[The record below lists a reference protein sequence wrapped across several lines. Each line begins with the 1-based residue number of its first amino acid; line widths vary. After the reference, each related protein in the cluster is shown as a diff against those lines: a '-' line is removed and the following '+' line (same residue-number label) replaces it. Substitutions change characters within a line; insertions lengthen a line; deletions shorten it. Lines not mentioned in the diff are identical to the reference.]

1 MLFSST
7 AVDGGNS
14 IQEDRKKSELND
26 GSQTKAGQP
35 NAKEVAQADLS
46 SSSNVDS
53 DSKADDIV
61 SVICRLMGKR
71 EFQAFI
77 LFWLSIYKEV
87 IDGAESIDELLQLK
101 KGKRLL
107 FVAFLTRRC
116 HVLKEIFYVVL
127 KSDQFKNQVQNGEID
142 LSAVG
147 LKPEQIEDSMI
158 DFVYNNFFITDFNLL
173 SMSRGFAQYYF
184 YNRTLPEV
192 IVADELLLHGRAVN
206 QLLFKMEDA
215 VSRHFCELK
224 KQEMAG
230 SVPEQE
236 MALEQWGERIRTEF
250 QNSVHILVFA
260 RKNGTLLL
268 FSRYAQE
275 GRFSALEYDL
285 KRWRSLSLCFARIVS
300 SSTFNNVGF
309 SWSLCPQVSAF
320 PFLTER
326 YNATEPYWQPEEAE
340 KLPLLL
346 FRRVA
351 THMQDICLQ
360 HYLRLY
366 ATDGT
371 LKAILSVRIKKSLSK
386 SNGIQKLMI
395 VPYLMM
401 GKVPNENVWALF
413 KRLRSDV
420 LSACGDQ
427 NLRGFLN
434 ILPDDPEINPQD
446 EAQEGLAWNM
456 ETVALFDYDRIC
468 GINNLFLNCL
478 LIKNFWPS
486 IGENWNWLKE
496 AVDWQQLNSNY
507 RRFDPETGELQDQ
520 RKALE
525 AIWSWNPTATLE
537 DYLETLF
544 SNVKGLDLQDY
555 TMELSEQSEQE
566 QNLEESLLEKCV
578 LNVVSQLGLG
588 AETNAHERLT
598 SDVTFDE
605 KLLISWGNNRSILEV
620 VSMCR
625 EQCVQMGMKKPD
637 IYKVVAEIIQAM
649 DLGIIGMNTALDS
662 PKSSYTLV
670 KAGEQALFVKPIRYR
685 NFIPL
690 FSEIERKYSGDRG
703 AILREIRYFAENN
716 SEYILEKDNS
726 LFCGCS
732 GNAEEDAKK
741 MTKELVSF
749 VEELY
754 HSGQTISDWDISLS
768 EQLDKDN
775 FSFMSQLIKDIDLQ
789 NKYLQLYHQQ

>member
-1 MLFSST
+1 MFSSVT
-7 AVDGGNS
+7 VEGGDS
-14 IQEDRKKSELND
+14 LKEGQRRSDLNN
-26 GSQTKAGQP
+26 GPEKLAGQP
-35 NAKEVAQADLS
+35 NAKEAAQAVS
-46 SSSNVDS
+46 SAPKSVGLNSVAEDM
-53 DSKADDIV
+53 V
-61 SVICRLMGKR
+61 SIICRLMGKR

-87 IDGAESIDELLQLK
+87 IDGAKSIDELLQLK
-101 KGKRLL
+101 KRKRLL

-127 KSDQFKNQVQNGEID
+127 KSNQVKNQVQNEEID

-147 LKPEQIEDSMI
+147 LTPEQVEDSMI

-173 SMSRGFAQYYF
+173 SMSKGFAQYY
-184 YNRTLPEV
+184 YDKGILPKV

-206 QLLFKMEDA
+206 QLLFKMEDD

-224 KQEMAG
+224 AQNM
-230 SVPEQE
+230 SVPVLEQE
-236 MALEQWGERIRTEF
+236 LSADRWEKIIRTEF

-260 RKNGTLLL
+260 RKEGTLLL

-300 SSTFNNVGF
+300 SCTFNNVGF

-320 PFLTER
+320 PFLIER
-326 YNATEPYWQPEEAE
+326 YNATEPYWEPEGAG

-346 FRRVA
+346 FRRVE
-351 THMQDICLQ
+351 THMQEIRLQ
-360 HYLRLY
+360 NYLGLY
-366 ATDGT
+366 VQDGS
-371 LKAILSVRIKKSLSK
+371 LKGVLSVRIKKSLSK
-386 SNGIQKLMI
+386 SNGIQKFMI

-401 GKVPNENVWALF
+401 GEVPNEDVWALF

-427 NLRGFLN
+427 NLRKFLN
-434 ILPDDPEINPQD
+434 ILPDDPEINPLD
-446 EAQEGLAWNM
+446 ETQEDPAWDLKS
-456 ETVALFDYDRIC
+456 VALFDYDRIC

-478 LIKNFWPS
+478 LTKRFWPS
-486 IGENWNWLKE
+486 MSLSWDQLKE

-507 RRFDPETGELQDQ
+507 RRFDPKTGQLEDQ
-520 RKALE
+520 GKALE

-537 DYLETLF
+537 DYLAILLH
-544 SNVKGLDLQDY
+544 SVKGIDLQDY
-555 TMELSEQSEQE
+555 TMEISEQSERE

-578 LNVVSQLGLG
+578 LNVVSRLGLD
-588 AETNAHERLT
+588 AETNAYERLT

-605 KLLISWGNNRSILEV
+605 KLLTGWGNRHSILEV
-620 VSMCR
+620 ISMCQ
-625 EQCVQMGMKKPD
+625 EQCVQMGMGKPD

-690 FSEIERKYSGDRG
+690 FSEIERKYSSDRE
-703 AILREIRYFAENN
+703 AILREIRYFTENN

-732 GNAEEDAKK
+732 GNTEKDAKK
-741 MTKELVSF
+741 MTKELISF

-768 EQLDKDN
+768 EQVDKEN
-775 FSFMSQLIKDIDLQ
+775 FSFMSQLMKDIDLQ
-789 NKYLQLYHQQ
+789 NKYVQLYHQQ